1 MDYSRTRATASAILS
16 FTSSRLLVADS
27 SLIVKSMNNV
37 DLKDVFHYIDSVT
50 NVPMVVVV
58 LSQGSAGKNGNI
70 NYNLDLIAIAQKMSD
85 IPTSLTNLNTV
96 IDTTL
101 EALDYQISGGVI
113 YRYMKEQSVDIDKW
127 SMVVGSVVSYRAE
140 DTGVSS

>member
-1 MDYSRTRATASAILS
+1 MDYSRTRATSSAILA

-58 LSQGSAGKNGNI
+58 LSQGSTGKNGNI

-127 SMVVGSVVSYRAE
+127 SMVVGSVVSYKAE

>member
-1 MDYSRTRATASAILS
+1 MDYSRTRATSSAILA

-37 DLKDVFHYIDSVT
+37 DLKDVFHYIDTVT

-70 NYNLDLIAIAQKMSD
+70 NYNLDLISVAQKMSD
-85 IPTSLTNLNTV
+85 IPTSLANLNTV
-96 IDTTL
+96 VDTTL

-113 YRYMKEQSVDIDKW
+113 YRYVKEQSVDIDKW
-127 SMVVGSVVSYRAE
+127 SMVVGSIVSYRAE

>member
-1 MDYSRTRATASAILS
+1 MDYSRTRASASTILS
-16 FTSSRLLVADS
+16 FVKTRLTTVNS
-27 SLIVKSMNNV
+27 SLTVKQMNAV

-58 LSQGSAGKNGNI
+58 LSQGSTGKNGNI

-127 SMVVGSVVSYRAE
+127 SMVVCIVTGKQIGRAH
-140 DTGVSS
+140 V

>member
-1 MDYSRTRATASAILS
+1 MDYSRTRATSSAILA

-37 DLKDVFHYIDSVT
+37 DLKDVFHYIDAVT

-58 LSQGSAGKNGNI
+58 LSQGSTGKNGNI

>member
-1 MDYSRTRATASAILS
+1 MDYSRTRATSSAILA
-16 FTSSRLLVADS
+16 FTSSQLLVADS

-58 LSQGSAGKNGNI
+58 LSQGSTGKNGNI

-113 YRYMKEQSVDIDKW
+113 YRYVKEQSVDIDKW

>member
-16 FTSSRLLVADS
+16 FISSRLLVADS

-70 NYNLDLIAIAQKMSD
+70 NYNLDLIAIVQKMSD

-101 EALDYQISGGVI
+101 KALDYQINGGVI
-113 YRYMKEQSVDIDKW
+113 YRYVKEQSVDIDKW

>member
-1 MDYSRTRATASAILS
+1 MDYSRTRATSSAILA
-16 FTSSRLLVADS
+16 FTSSQLLVADS

-58 LSQGSAGKNGNI
+58 LSQGSTGKNGNI

-127 SMVVGSVVSYRAE
+127 SMVVGSVVSYKAE